1 MIRIHNVTRETKLGG
16 ILFVKSHFK
25 SSNQNL
31 KEEDGLHVTSQRIKG
46 PKPAVERTLGRV
58 YRKKK
63 FHFTSRVF
71 AQRSRQ

>member
-58 YRKKK
+58 YRKKN
-63 FHFTSRVF
+63 FIFTSRVF